1 MTEFEQVQIEQLDRI
16 ACALEDINE
25 SLGALATCV
34 CEVPLTT
41 FAPGYIF
48 FRIGGSVDTD
58 TL

>member
-25 SLGALATCV
+25 SLGALAACV

-41 FAPGYIF
+41 YAPGYTF